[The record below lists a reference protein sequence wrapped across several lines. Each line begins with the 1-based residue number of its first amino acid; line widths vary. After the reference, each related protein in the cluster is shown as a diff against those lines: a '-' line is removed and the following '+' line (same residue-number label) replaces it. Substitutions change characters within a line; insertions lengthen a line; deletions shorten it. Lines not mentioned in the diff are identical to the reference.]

1 MIVMLKRR
9 FAPQLPHANDASP
22 IVHKRGHDLRVAT
35 AADSATNNNLLR
47 RPAADVLSPA
57 IPLVFIGRNR
67 DGFWVARDADRQFGG
82 IFLSQ
87 RSALQFAD
95 RHNWPAGCATM
106 ILAERFEL
114 DIENGGNP
122 FVAHLVA
129 AKRILTRIANGITA
143 S

>member
-9 FAPQLPHANDASP
+9 FAPQLPHANDASA

-35 AADSATNNNLLR
+35 AANSATNNNLSA
-47 RPAADVLSPA
+47 PALQPRSQPCN
-57 IPLVFIGRNR
+57 PLGFIGRNR
-67 DGFWVARDADRQFGG
+67 DGFWVARDGDGQFGG

-87 RSALQFAD
+87 RSALRFTD
-95 RHNWPAGCATM
+95 RHTRPAGCATM
-106 ILAERFEL
+106 ILSERFEL
-114 DIENGGNP
+114 DIKNRGNR